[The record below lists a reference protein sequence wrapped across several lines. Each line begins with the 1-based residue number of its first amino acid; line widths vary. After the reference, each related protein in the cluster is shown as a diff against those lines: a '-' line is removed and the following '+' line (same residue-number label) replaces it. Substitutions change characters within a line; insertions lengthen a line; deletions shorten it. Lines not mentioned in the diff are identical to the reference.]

1 MSDVSE
7 KEDTMR
13 NERWTKLFAGESGLG
28 LVNAMLALSL
38 LGVFALVAASLAINE
53 RRSTFNDRVHV
64 NAFVSADSGGEEA
77 IAWLR
82 NRPRPPF
89 VLDFATSMRVYET
102 QDRTMT
108 AYQADQKFDYAIRMR
123 SGAEGGP
130 RMHRFGNDTSFM
142 DYYYVV
148 DSHGE
153 GGSKG
158 ESNVSLVVSRLAI
171 GSYNN

>member
-1 MSDVSE
+1 
-7 KEDTMR
+7 MR
-13 NERWTKLFAGESGLG
+13 NERWTKFLTGESGLG

-53 RRSTFNDRVHV
+53 KRSTFNDRVHV

-82 NRPRPPF
+82 NQPRPPF
-89 VLDFATSMRVYET
+89 ILDFSTSMRVYET
-102 QDRTMT
+102 QDRLMT
-108 AYQADQKFDYAIRMR
+108 ASLADQKYDYNIRMR

-158 ESNVSLVVSRLAI
+158 ESNVSLVVSRLAV